1 MRHQIRIENYVIEGR
16 IHKVVQGSTNVGPMM
31 LDIPMEEE
39 AWKGNINVLVVPMIG
54 FDVILGLDW
63 ADNYLTTHFGK
74 RIDQVLLENF
84 DEFFRMFT

>member
-1 MRHQIRIENYVIEGR
+1 
-16 IHKVVQGSTNVGPMM
+16 MM

-84 DEFFRMFT
+84 DGHNKVVVNLHRPTMTQVK